1 MEIAEKAGRLVT
13 DFVASLED
21 HPNGAELITLVER
34 VLAAEG
40 QKVDPAVIANLKQL
54 SNNNLALLV
63 DFWILRGHIMREEG
77 HEQAAFKTF
86 MEATQ
91 WEPRNL
97 GTWMRLVDIFIDGNE
112 LLKAMFVLQQ
122 AQEMLG
128 MDNRLQEVMA
138 QIEGH
143 VRAGLSHPPGI
154 DAKSKPEVSS
164 VPVPTLEES
173 HQPRGVVKGLQVADG
188 TVAPGGSR
196 MDLRKDVE
204 VDKVWELALEC
215 YEGAQGENLVY
226 RHAFVHY
233 AHATVRKL
241 LGIEGKFAD
250 ELERKVAQF
259 GLFNK
264 KNFFKWLNHLRNKV
278 SHEDYM
284 PTPEEIR
291 RVYAEVSALVG

>member
-1 MEIAEKAGRLVT
+1 MEIAEKVGSLVT
-13 DFVASLED
+13 DFVASLEG

-34 VLAAEG
+34 VLAGEN
-40 QKVDPAVIANLKQL
+40 QRVDPMVIANLKQL
-54 SNNNLALLV
+54 SNSNLSLLV

-86 MEATQ
+86 MEAAQ
-91 WEPRNL
+91 WEPRNI
-97 GTWMRLVDIFIDGNE
+97 GTWMRLVEIFVQENE
-112 LLKAMFVLQQ
+112 LFKAMFVLQQ

-128 MDNRLQEVMA
+128 LDNRLQEVMA

-143 VRAGLSHPPGI
+143 VRAGLIHPPGI
-154 DAKSKPEVSS
+154 DAESKPEVLS

-173 HQPRGVVKGLQVADG
+173 RQSKVIIKGLQVTDG
-188 TVAPGGSR
+188 TEVSEGSR
-196 MDLRKDVE
+196 MDLRKDAE
-204 VDKVWELALEC
+204 VDKVWELAVEC

-241 LGIEGKFAD
+241 LGIEGKFTD

-264 KNFFKWLNHLRNKV
+264 KSFLKWLNHLRNRV

-291 RVYAEVSALVG
+291 RVYAEVSALIG